1 MRLNQ
6 NAEISDEKLTKYLLA
21 SKKRN
26 DKSKWLAQAGYARE
40 NWSILKDH
48 LRRQVLPKNARLVE
62 ATDYGRMYEIRV
74 DLKGPNGTVLPIR
87 TIWMVDQATDMARF
101 ITMYP
106 DRKKADRDEL

>member
-6 NAEISDEKLTKYLLA
+6 NAEISNEKLTKYLLA
-21 SKKRN
+21 PEKRN
-26 DKSKWLAQAGYARE
+26 DKSKWLAQAGYVRE

-48 LRRQVLPKNARLVE
+48 LRRKVLPKNARLVE
-62 ATDYGRMYEIRV
+62 DTEYGKMVEIRAN
-74 DLKGPNGTVLPIR
+74 LKGPNGQVLPVR
-87 TIWMVDQATDMARF
+87 TIWMADQATGTAKF